1 MSESSPTRYRL
12 MPPGN
17 PFAAWAVVCGVA
29 GFCTGGIGGLAA
41 IVLGVLGLI
50 RANKTL
56 EGRGTAVAGI
66 VLGVLAVASNVVAY
80 YGYLGCRHVIDSAH

>member
-17 PFAAWAVVCGVA
+17 PFAMWALVCGVA
-29 GFCTGGIGGLAA
+29 GFCVPAVGGLAA

-56 EGRGTAVAGI
+56 EGKGPSIAGI
-66 VLGVLAVASNVVAY
+66 ALGVVSLVTSSLATWGIVNCMRVVNT
-80 YGYLGCRHVIDSAH
+80 AH

>member
-1 MSESSPTRYRL
+1 MSESTPTRYRL

-29 GFCTGGIGGLAA
+29 GFCIPAIGGLAA
-41 IVLGVLGLI
+41 VVLGVLGLV

-56 EGRGTAVAGI
+56 EGRGTAIAGI
-66 VLGVLAVASNVVAY
+66 VLGVLAIITNVVAY
-80 YGYLGCRHVIDSAH
+80 YGIMGCRHVIESAH